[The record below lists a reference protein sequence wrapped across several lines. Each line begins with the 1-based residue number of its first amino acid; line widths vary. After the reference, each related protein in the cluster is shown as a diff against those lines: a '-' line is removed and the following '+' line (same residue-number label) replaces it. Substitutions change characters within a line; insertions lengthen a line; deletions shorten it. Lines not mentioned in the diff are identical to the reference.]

1 MGFASKNINW
11 AEVSAAGAS
20 NMLPAG
26 GYVAVI
32 TGVEDVESNE
42 RLDFTYDIAEG
53 EHKGFF
59 EDDDR
64 PYTHQ
69 FKRWYTA
76 KSMGF
81 MKQFLECIEKSNQ
94 GFTISGWSQDPA
106 DLVGKLVGII
116 VQREDYTNRSG
127 EDRARMNVE
136 GYASADDIRN
146 GRFKLPDPK
155 DTRSKDA
162 KPADAGSGSQG
173 VGSSIYDADIPF

>member
-11 AEVSAAGAS
+11 AEVSAAGTS
-20 NMLPAG
+20 KMLPAG
-26 GYVAVI
+26 GYVAII

-53 EHKGFF
+53 DKKGFF

-69 FKRWYTA
+69 FKRWYTE

-81 MKQFLECIEKSNQ
+81 MKQFLECIEKSNP
-94 GFTISGWSQDPA
+94 GFTIKGWSQDPA

-116 VQREDYTNRSG
+116 VQREDYTNQSGDDRS
-127 EDRARMNVE
+127 RMNVE

-146 GRFKLPDPK
+146 GRFKLPEPK
-155 DTRSKDA
+155 DTRSSAA
-162 KPADAGSGSQG
+162 KPMAAAQAGQAGS
-173 VGSSIYDADIPF
+173 SSVYDADIPF